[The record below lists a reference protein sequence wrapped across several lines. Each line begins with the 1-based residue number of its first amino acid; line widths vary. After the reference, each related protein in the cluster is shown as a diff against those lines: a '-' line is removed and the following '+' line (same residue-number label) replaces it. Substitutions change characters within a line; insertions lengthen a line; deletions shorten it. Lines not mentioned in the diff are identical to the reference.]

1 MALLAIFVAMYY
13 GTVWDGITSFIG
25 ELYQRRRR
33 RQPGRQ
39 KSNRF
44 ITQNNNFARA
54 SRFFVHFFTVLA
66 RLRREN
72 AQLQVFW
79 RTYTSD
85 DESLFVSQLNLSAV
99 LEKSTPGKLAYTCHF
114 QQVGINATKIEKTG
128 IHFKTDVFAAVAVV
142 DAKATY
148 SLLQSAGNWIKIR
161 PQIKS
166 HRTFR
171 NKTDPV

>member
-1 MALLAIFVAMYY
+1 MLADIFVSSVQGGFLADKYRFRVDRRKHRGFETDLCGHQPRPQGFSLKKMGGERGYVDMALLAIFVAMYN

-72 AQLQVFW
+72 A
-79 RTYTSD
+79 
-85 DESLFVSQLNLSAV
+85 
-99 LEKSTPGKLAYTCHF
+99 
-114 QQVGINATKIEKTG
+114 
-128 IHFKTDVFAAVAVV
+128 
-142 DAKATY
+142 
-148 SLLQSAGNWIKIR
+148 
-161 PQIKS
+161 
-166 HRTFR
+166 
-171 NKTDPV
+171 

>member
-13 GTVWDGITSFIG
+13 GTVWDGIASFIG

-54 SRFFVHFFTVLA
+54 SRFLYISLPSLH
-66 RLRREN
+66 N
-72 AQLQVFW
+72 
-79 RTYTSD
+79 Y
-85 DESLFVSQLNLSAV
+85 ESLFVSQLNLSAV
-99 LEKSTPGKLAYTCHF
+99 LEKSTPGKFAYTCRF
-114 QQVGINATKIEKTG
+114 QQVGINATKIEKTE
-128 IHFKTDVFAAVAVV
+128 IRFKTDVFGAVAVV

-171 NKTDPV
+171 HKTDPV